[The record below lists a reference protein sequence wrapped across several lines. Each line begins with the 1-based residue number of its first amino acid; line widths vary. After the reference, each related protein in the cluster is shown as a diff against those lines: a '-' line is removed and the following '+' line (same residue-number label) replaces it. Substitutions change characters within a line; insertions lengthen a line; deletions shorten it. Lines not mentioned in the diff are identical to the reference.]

1 MIQIAISSLRG
12 YVAKKFLVILISF
25 LVVLTSCQNPS
36 SDIFSPILKTNDASS
51 NTTTLVIKR
60 LSDDKIW
67 TSNSK
72 RAELRYI
79 PTSTSKIPHTLIALE
94 TELAA
99 PETLF
104 KWDGR
109 PRTFKSWN
117 QDQTLITAYRR
128 SAVWVYQEIARTL
141 GPSVMSEWLERLDY
155 GNADIGADDNVT
167 QYWLTGPLAIS
178 AQEQVDFLTKL
189 ATHKLPL
196 SPKTYVQARSIFQH
210 DSQQGHTL
218 YAKTG
223 WMFDEDA
230 MDIGWFVGWVE
241 IDDPKEI
248 YVFALNMDMP
258 QSDDQKKRKPIV
270 MDALTSIGAWPDR

>member
-1 MIQIAISSLRG
+1 MIQIAITSLRG

-36 SDIFSPILKTNDASS
+36 SDIFSPILKKNEVSS

-79 PTSTSKIPHTLIALE
+79 PASTSKIPHTLIALE

-99 PETLF
+99 PDTLF

-141 GPSVMSEWLERLDY
+141 GPSVMREWLKRLDY
-155 GNADIGADDNVT
+155 GNADIGADDHVT

-178 AQEQVDFLTKL
+178 AHEQVDFLTKL

-196 SPKTYVQARSIFQH
+196 SPKTYAQVRFIFQH
-210 DSQQGHTL
+210 DSQKGHTL

-241 IDDPKEI
+241 IDDPEDI

-258 QSDDQKKRKPIV
+258 QSGDQKKRKPIV
-270 MDALTSIGAWPDR
+270 MDALKSIGAWPDP

>member
-1 MIQIAISSLRG
+1 ML
-12 YVAKKFLVILISF
+12 KHFTFLILG
-25 LVVLTSCQNPS
+25 LTFVCLTACQKPTTDNFES
-36 SDIFSPILKTNDASS
+36 IIEAYGVSPDAA
-51 NTTTLVIKR
+51 TLVIKR
-60 LSDDKIW
+60 LSDDKVW
-67 TSNSK
+67 MLNSK

-79 PTSTSKIPHTLIALE
+79 PASTSKIPHTLIALE

-141 GPSVMSEWLERLDY
+141 GPSVMREWLERLDY

-210 DSQQGHTL
+210 DSQKGHTL

-258 QSDDQKKRKPIV
+258 QSGDQKKRKPIV
-270 MDALTSIGAWPDR
+270 MDTLKSIGAWVE